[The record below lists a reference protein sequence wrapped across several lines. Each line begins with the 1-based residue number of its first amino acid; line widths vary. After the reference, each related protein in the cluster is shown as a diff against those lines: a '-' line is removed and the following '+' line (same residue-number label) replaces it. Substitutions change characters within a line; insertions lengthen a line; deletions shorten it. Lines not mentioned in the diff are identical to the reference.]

1 MTLKDVYETKI
12 AHLAS
17 SPSEQTFYQWVSAC
31 CKYLQIT
38 AGLDLHWMLSQVSS
52 KVVCDMAKCVRHPPA
67 DAYRVLICSRII
79 PTVCQLRE
87 LLPLSLPAFFLKDT
101 DQIFDSIPL
110 RYGISCMHGHDA
122 PAKHPDRLVGANQSQ
137 FLPYLSSETEQ
148 NEQLYFNLQA
158 AFGKIEHCLP
168 QKYSTLVKGH
178 TQAYNSHLSI
188 CVFVAVVVL
197 SHLIKMARFTC
208 STKTK
213 GNISAKKIP
222 RAPSKSPSPPLSTQ
236 PPARKKAP
244 TGTRGSEGMSKEDE
258 NLLKTLLDK
267 MKAVEA
273 ADIEVASNT
282 QEVNGEEHNRDDLVE
297 DESSQPINCHS
308 NTKED
313 NEAPLDQD
321 SNHGRANSQSLD
333 NNAKAMRTY
342 IDTQNGFSNPLNC
355 QSICWDLLVKATSE
369 NKYAASL
376 ADKMKILQDDQ
387 DLKAQVW
394 KGCTQD
400 KTSDVT
406 QPWKNNIFKTLFQR
420 FRECSPTYLAS
431 VFGDIEEFV
440 WGSPSTLTLSESSHL
455 IFDFNALKEAA
466 RAFKQ

>member
-158 AFGKIEHCLP
+158 AFGKVFEDTH
-168 QKYSTLVKGH
+168 KH
-178 TQAYNSHLSI
+178 TTAIYLY
-188 CVFVAVVVL
+188 VF
-197 SHLIKMARFTC
+197 
-208 STKTK
+208 
-213 GNISAKKIP
+213 
-222 RAPSKSPSPPLSTQ
+222 
-236 PPARKKAP
+236 AP

-297 DESSQPINCHS
+297 DESSQMICLMTILSLSTVIQTLKKTMKPLW
-308 NTKED
+308 TKIAIMVE
-313 NEAPLDQD
+313 PTL
-321 SNHGRANSQSLD
+321 SLWIITHFGQ
-333 NNAKAMRTY
+333 KAMRTY